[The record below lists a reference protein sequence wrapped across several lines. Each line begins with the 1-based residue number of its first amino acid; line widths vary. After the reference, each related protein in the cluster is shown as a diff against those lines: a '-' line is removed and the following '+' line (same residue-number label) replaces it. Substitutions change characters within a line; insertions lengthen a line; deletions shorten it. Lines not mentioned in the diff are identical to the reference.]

1 MDKNLHSPAGGP
13 SQTGPPNQHHAIQY
27 SSRFSSDTSKPV
39 PLAHFM
45 GARRDLKGP
54 VLTKQRVDEKE
65 IRPDGWELAE
75 KRAQQAQSGGGI
87 NSLAS
92 LLSGAGPGGSNMS
105 SHAGNLTK
113 RALPGMVPQDRLN
126 SDQKQRNIY
135 DNSSNQRD
143 NKSPLTSKYDSDKFK
158 TVANPSSQPATTA
171 PISHAT
177 SFLKPKTLADRL
189 AQLGVSTDAQLVT
202 KTNITPSSPRADKF
216 PIEQI
221 NKQPEHE
228 LVPKDSSKN
237 INRIAKSNSAIFTN
251 FTQQNSLEEKPD
263 RKEQR
268 PLSALIAPPR
278 GLPTPSPQTRVSPT
292 SSPQISTPKEPLI
305 AHPNGASQSTTG
317 PSSKKNTRPLS
328 AFPHAPHISTE
339 SAGTLGVPSKVLTA
353 SLSRLAGSNIV
364 AQRLEWSK
372 QKEQLGSV
380 DEFGSPLLKSPS
392 NSTSSALHSQIPSPV
407 LPSQPT
413 SNQSLVFPD
422 RPNFNEAASDSSPQ
436 SRLQSLLRENTRPKL
451 IEPVLQKQLNQYNKS
466 TRSDEDDDQRFGITK
481 SRDNKRNKKNID
493 QLRSS
498 SPAKKENQGHG
509 AGAPAA
515 NDVQAHVTSPLRL
528 SQKSRARVPRR
539 PSGSSPA
546 KSRATEVNKVCSP
559 PGMNATRQLPSIPT
573 FSPLMKK
580 GTSELAAVWGT
591 QLSHPAKKVSSE
603 VENHSNKSPQPGS
616 SPLNANRPLKVS
628 SEVENHSNKSPQPG
642 SSPLNANRPL
652 PTPPPATLPT
662 RPKTASAADSRPL
675 PVPPSNVV
683 AISPLIPEPRAKTR
697 PLPTPQNKPQ
707 SSSHPRPSRDMK
719 LKNVYAH
726 TQIDV
731 TKIWSSYED
740 KRQSLS
746 ALGQAD
752 SLVQLEIFQLNR
764 NQMDEFSTTMIDTE
778 DYGTFYSQES
788 LLILCTLKGSKMVL
802 MVWKGRDVID
812 DDDGQTEARIGRLLK
827 KYGIERQSKLVIVS
841 QGYEPPELVQAL
853 GGRLLLRTGDRF
865 DSVYQRG
872 LSAVFTCKSFPIPAR
887 SAGETMGER
896 VVVIEENLLS
906 GNPTLC
912 TGYCTLLKF
921 CQKDRAKIT
930 LYLWK
935 GSASNSIETQECKL
949 LAQQVRN
956 ESTPLKAEI
965 VEVNEGNES
974 DEFLSM
980 FGNINFARSYHWKYK
995 ELVPMNPLIT
1005 DFTGTPIDRISGQ
1018 SVSVIWTGLEVFVLI
1033 PPPEDGSNKKSMTI
1047 ESETR
1052 NALVVANSIALNHHP
1067 LHFQSL
1073 PTFRKRILAVHCLIF
1088 PTLIPVDLIAA
1099 VQFSAD
1105 LERFNDRFESPK
1117 TMNLVSLEDTCQD
1130 PSSLS
1135 WLYN

>member
-278 GLPTPSPQTRVSPT
+278 GLPTRARRPESPDIIT
-292 SSPQISTPKEPLI
+292 QISTPKEPLI
-305 AHPNGASQSTTG
+305 AHLTVPRSL
-317 PSSKKNTRPLS
+317 PLVHL
-328 AFPHAPHISTE
+328 PKRI
-339 SAGTLGVPSKVLTA
+339 LVPSQPSPMRLTFLQRARVLW
-353 SLSRLAGSNIV
+353 V
-364 AQRLEWSK
+364 FPRLEWSK

-546 KSRATEVNKVCSP
+546 KSRATES
-559 PGMNATRQLPSIPT
+559 
-573 FSPLMKK
+573 
-580 GTSELAAVWGT
+580 TSELAAVWGT

-719 LKNVYAH
+719 LKNVYDMVF
-726 TQIDV
+726 IRR
-731 TKIWSSYED
+731 

>member
-1 MDKNLHSPAGGP
+1 MDKNLHSPAGDP

-372 QKEQLGSV
+372 QKEQLGSPAPQISLQQHILS
-380 DEFGSPLLKSPS
+380 FALS
-392 NSTSSALHSQIPSPV
+392 NPFAGFTIPAHE
-407 LPSQPT
+407 
-413 SNQSLVFPD
+413 QSKPRIPD

-498 SPAKKENQGHG
+498 SPAKKENQGMG
-509 AGAPAA
+509 QAPQPA

>member
-1 MDKNLHSPAGGP
+1 MDKNLRSPAGDP

-135 DNSSNQRD
+135 DNSI
-143 NKSPLTSKYDSDKFK
+143 
-158 TVANPSSQPATTA
+158 ANPSSQPATTA
-171 PISHAT
+171 PISHTT

-189 AQLGVSTDAQLVT
+189 AQLGVSNDAQL
-202 KTNITPSSPRADKF
+202 
-216 PIEQI
+216 I

-278 GLPTPSPQTRVSPT
+278 GLPSPSPQTRVSPT
-292 SSPQISTPKEPLI
+292 SSPQISTPKEPWI
-305 AHPNGASQSTTG
+305 AHSNGASQSTHWSIFQKEY
-317 PSSKKNTRPLS
+317 SSPLS
-328 AFPHAPHISTE
+328 LPHGASHFYRE
-339 SAGTLGVPSKVLTA
+339 RGVSSGRSK
-353 SLSRLAGSNIV
+353 R
-364 AQRLEWSK
+364 SK
-372 QKEQLGSV
+372 LGSV

-422 RPNFNEAASDSSPQ
+422 HPNSNEAASDSSPQ
-436 SRLQSLLRENTRPKL
+436 SRLQSLPRENTRPKL
-451 IEPVLQKQLNQYNKS
+451 TEPVLQKQLNQYNKS

-498 SPAKKENQGHG
+498 SPPRKRTKGMWQAPQPPLMFKPRDFPLTPVSKE
-509 AGAPAA
+509 
-515 NDVQAHVTSPLRL
+515 
-528 SQKSRARVPRR
+528 SR
-539 PSGSSPA
+539 
-546 KSRATEVNKVCSP
+546 SR
-559 PGMNATRQLPSIPT
+559 MNATRQLPSIPT

-642 SSPLNANRPL
+642 SSPLNATRPL

-697 PLPTPQNKPQ
+697 PLPTPQTKPQ

-726 TQIDV
+726 PQIDV
-731 TKIWSSYED
+731 TKIWSSYEE
-740 KRQSLS
+740 KRQGLS

-853 GGRLLLRTGDRF
+853 GGRLLLRTVTDLI
-865 DSVYQRG
+865 G
-872 LSAVFTCKSFPIPAR
+872 LSTCGSAVFTCKSFPIPAR

-896 VVVIEENLLS
+896 
-906 GNPTLC
+906 
-912 TGYCTLLKF
+912 
-921 CQKDRAKIT
+921 
-930 LYLWK
+930 
-935 GSASNSIETQECKL
+935 TQECKL

-980 FGNINFARSYHWKYK
+980 FGNINFARSYVSARIHMIQFFSPSSKHTH
-995 ELVPMNPLIT
+995 MT
-1005 DFTGTPIDRISGQ
+1005 DDRISGQ

-1067 LHFQSL
+1067 LHFSL
-1073 PTFRKRILAVHCLIF
+1073 FQH
-1088 PTLIPVDLIAA
+1088 
-1099 VQFSAD
+1099 SG
-1105 LERFNDRFESPK
+1105 NG
-1117 TMNLVSLEDTCQD
+1117 
-1130 PSSLS
+1130 S
-1135 WLYN
+1135 WLFIALSFLLSFPSI